1 MNSSRSW
8 ISFLAEPLRILA
20 VLLFASTPVCAQVST
35 ANVSGE
41 VEDTSGARLPSVA
54 IKLLNLQTGNEN
66 AETTDAAGAF
76 LIPGVLPGLY
86 SMQVQRDGFAAV
98 HLTGLSLSLGESRE
112 FLIKLRLSTV
122 EQTVEV
128 DASGQ
133 SLNTEDAQMTTV
145 VDSHLVRDLPLNG
158 RSFQDLI
165 AMTPGSVSVSPQV
178 PRTGG
183 FSVNGQSP
191 DTNTYWVDGR
201 TVWLRS
207 THCRSSESLLPL
219 LQRNTEAH
227 PADNSAS

>member
-1 MNSSRSW
+1 VNSYPSW

-20 VLLFASTPVCAQVST
+20 LLLFAAMPACAQVST

-41 VEDTSGARLPSVA
+41 VEEASGGRLPTVA

-66 AETTDAAGAF
+66 AATTDVAGAF

-98 HLTGLSLSLGESRE
+98 HLTGLSLSVGESRQ

-145 VDSHLVRDLPLNG
+145 VDSHLVR
-158 RSFQDLI
+158 
-165 AMTPGSVSVSPQV
+165 SP
-178 PRTGG
+178 
-183 FSVNGQSP
+183 
-191 DTNTYWVDGR
+191 
-201 TVWLRS
+201 
-207 THCRSSESLLPL
+207 
-219 LQRNTEAH
+219 
-227 PADNSAS
+227 